1 MTPPAFR
8 SPLACP
14 RCGASWPLDVPVCG
28 CGLADADQA
37 GEADLPWLGLV
48 AMTLSGLGA
57 LAGATLAAWAVRALG
72 RAVGVW

>member
-1 MTPPAFR
+1 MTPSFR

-14 RCGASWPLDVPVCG
+14 RCGTYWPLDAPVCA
-28 CGLADADQA
+28 CGLTDADAGD
-37 GEADLPWLGLV
+37 ADLPWLGLV

-72 RAVGVW
+72 RAWGVW